1 MMFILLCDIK
11 PSIKKALEII
21 KKSNPS
27 ELVVLPLFPHYAS
40 ATSGSVF
47 EDLTKKISK
56 EWVIPSFRYI
66 SQYYDHPSFI
76 NAWIDAARNYN
87 HQKLR

>member
-1 MMFILLCDIK
+1 MMFILLYDIK

-27 ELVVLPLFPHYAS
+27 ELVVLPLFHYAS

-56 EWVIPSFRYI
+56 ECGYSFFQIYI
-66 SQYYDHPSFI
+66 TI
-76 NAWIDAARNYN
+76 
-87 HQKLR
+87 L